1 MIIEAIS
8 ELTFDAFWPTF
19 RDVVRARE
27 TYAYAPDLDR
37 DAARRLW
44 CEVPEQT
51 FVAIDRG
58 TDGDVVLGSYYLKP
72 NGAGPGGHVC
82 NCGYMVAAAARG
94 RGVAT
99 RMCEHS
105 RELARTLGYRA
116 MQFNAVVSTNESA
129 VKLWQRLGFEIIGR
143 VPEGF
148 RHPRLGF
155 VDTLIMYQRL

>member
-19 RDVVRARE
+19 RDVVRAQE

-37 DAARRLW
+37 EAARQLW
-44 CEVPEQT
+44 CEIPERT
-51 FVAIDRG
+51 FVAIDRSA
-58 TDGDVVLGSYYLKP
+58 DGDVVVGSYYLKP

-105 RELARTLGYRA
+105 RELARRLGYRA
-116 MQFNAVVSTNESA
+116 MQLNAVVSTNESA
-129 VKLWQRLGFEIIGR
+129 VQLWQRLGFEIIGR

-148 RHPRLGF
+148 RHPRDGF